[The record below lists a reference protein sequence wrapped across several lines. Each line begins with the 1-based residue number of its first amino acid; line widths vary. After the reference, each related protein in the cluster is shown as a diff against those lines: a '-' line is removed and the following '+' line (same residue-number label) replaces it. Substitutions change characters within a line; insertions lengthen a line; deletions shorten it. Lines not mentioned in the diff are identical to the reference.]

1 MSIKK
6 DDLQNVMFSDD
17 FCTMCIELSDRILA
31 LIVAFDIA
39 ASP

>member
-1 MSIKK
+1 VSICRG
-6 DDLQNVMFSDD
+6 LAAIMNAEFLPAA
-17 FCTMCIELSDRILA
+17 IAELPHRILA